1 MRIFNSTAAVV
12 KNVATL
18 VTIAFCYI
26 YLIASWANIP
36 GRIPQRYDFAGN
48 ITDWGSKGMLWIM
61 PLIMLGL
68 AVLLTVVGMF
78 PSTWNTGVTVT
89 EENRA
94 RVYGVLKGM
103 LDTLK
108 LTICLM
114 FTAITITSARAVD
127 MPWWSTFVMLGLI
140 FVPIVV
146 YMVLLFRA
154 R

>member
-1 MRIFNSTAAVV
+1 MILIFGGAYQGKLDYALKRFDLEE
-12 KNVATL
+12 KNV
-18 VTIAFCYI
+18 FHC
-26 YLIASWANIP
+26 
-36 GRIPQRYDFAGN
+36 D
-48 ITDWGSKGMLWIM
+48 
-61 PLIMLGL
+61 
-68 AVLLTVVGMF
+68 
-78 PSTWNTGVTVT
+78 
-89 EENRA
+89 
-94 RVYGVLKGM
+94 M

>member
-1 MRIFNSTAAVV
+1 MRIFNSIGAIV
-12 KNVATL
+12 KNIATL
-18 VTIAFCYI
+18 ATIAFCFI
-26 YLIASWANIP
+26 YLIVSWSGIP
-36 GRIPQRYDFAGN
+36 DKIPQHYDFAGN